1 MKSTLAIDI
10 GGTNFS
16 IALFEGKSLI
26 GKLSHPTD
34 QEAGPTGML
43 DEIEKMLRVLSRDAI
58 IHGCGIGFGAPVDF
72 AAQKVIASTHVDG
85 WEAFDLVREIQN
97 RFGTAVFIYRD
108 SMAGALGEGY
118 FGGRPRLPAA
128 FLS

>member
-1 MKSTLAIDI
+1 MRNWI
-10 GGTNFS
+10 
-16 IALFEGKSLI
+16 
-26 GKLSHPTD
+26 
-34 QEAGPTGML
+34 
-43 DEIEKMLRVLSRDAI
+43 RR
-58 IHGCGIGFGAPVDF
+58 PVDF

-97 RFGTAVFIYRD
+97 RFGTPVVIDRD